1 MRRIV
6 RLLLGALVASSR
18 QPLPAQSAPSL
29 DDDLRVRRPAYLAA
43 GPLVLFDAA
52 HSNVHTS
59 TGRYERFTSLIRADG
74 YRIAPNT
81 LPLDRGQLRPGAV
94 LVIVSALGANRDS
107 TPELSSRPAFTS
119 REVDSVEVWVRRGGS
134 LLLIVDHEPTGIANA
149 ALAARFGVHLADGW
163 VEDPDSAHHWSG
175 CRGCLRFTRATGLLG
190 DHPITEGRDSTERV
204 RGVVSAVGQSLGS
217 PPGTAVLLRLG
228 PGALDIH
235 AGGDTT
241 SATGRSQGVAR
252 AFGAGRVVV
261 LGEAA
266 MLAGQ
271 AAPRPDSPFRRWWS
285 QEPGIHNRQFAL
297 NVMHWL
303 SGVLPIGSAPP

>member
-1 MRRIV
+1 MSRIPGI
-6 RLLLGALVASSR
+6 LLGALVVSSGP
-18 QPLPAQSAPSL
+18 PLPAQAAPAL
-29 DDDLRVRRPAYLAA
+29 DDDLRVRRPAYQAA

-59 TGRYERFTSLIRADG
+59 TGRYERFASLMRADG
-74 YRIAPNT
+74 YRIEPNT
-81 LPLDRGQLRPGAV
+81 LPLDRGQLQAGTI

-107 TPELSSRPAFTS
+107 TPELSGRPAFTS
-119 REVDSVEVWVRRGGS
+119 REMDSVEVWVRRGGA
-134 LLLIVDHEPTGIANA
+134 LLLIVDHEPTGLANA

-163 VEDPDSAHHWSG
+163 VEDPDSTHHWAG

-190 DHPITEGRDSTERV
+190 DHPITQGRDSTEQV
-204 RGVVSAVGQSLGS
+204 RGVVSAVGQSLGG
-217 PPGTAVLLRLG
+217 PPGAGVLLRLSR
-228 PGALDIH
+228 GALDIRTR
-235 AGGDTT
+235 GDTT
-241 SATGRSQGVAR
+241 SAAGRSQGVAL

-266 MLAGQ
+266 MLAGM

-297 NVMHWL
+297 NILHWL
-303 SGVLPIGSAPP
+303 SGVLPMASAPP